1 MVVAGIIKT
10 KVELGRLKI
19 IGTNRTVTF
28 EGGSTRRI
36 RNSGGGGVK
45 AEIDVRGK
53 TVEEAMMDLDQYL
66 DAAVMAG
73 LPSVTIIH
81 GKGTGA
87 LRKGIHQYLKSHK
100 NVDSFRLGV
109 YGEGETGVTV
119 VQLK

>member
-1 MVVAGIIKT
+1 MVAGIIKT
-10 KVELGRLKI
+10 RVDLNKLKI
-19 IGTNRTVTF
+19 IGTNRSVTY
-28 EGGSTRRI
+28 EGGSTRRVK
-36 RNSGGGGVK
+36 SGVSGLK
-45 AEIDVRGK
+45 AEIDLRGK

-109 YGEGETGVTV
+109 YGEGESGVTV
-119 VQLK
+119 AQLK

>member
-1 MVVAGIIKT
+1 MDLNK
-10 KVELGRLKI
+10 LKI
-19 IGTNRTVTF
+19 IGTNRSVTY
-28 EGGSTRRI
+28 EGGSTRRVKMGV
-36 RNSGGGGVK
+36 SGLK
-45 AEIDVRGK
+45 AEIDLRGK

-73 LPSVTIIH
+73 LPSITIIH

-109 YGEGETGVTV
+109 YGEGESGVTV